1 MATPDPLLS
10 LPSAEI
16 DTLLNILQG
25 VYATRL
31 LGIGSFC
38 LMIYDY
44 FLTLDQEIEYYWS
57 GKWTTTRVLFFL
69 NRYIPPLA
77 TLWSIVCLVTP
88 NLSTEV
94 VFQFEVLLLSCFHS
108 ITSIFTVDTFS
119 LTIIQ
124 GIIVMRLWYLY
135 SRNYYARAF
144 IVTAF
149 IICAST
155 EFALLGITW
164 HELRPQPIPI
174 PGLEIL
180 GCNAPLAPHLWRI
193 YITCFIIHTILFA
206 ATTFQ
211 AVRVRHSGK
220 KNQVM
225 DRILRDGGAAYII
238 IFITVGFAGIGSV
251 QKAPKVS
258 IPSMYS
264 NFMPSILSV
273 AISRLMFSIQNLAAN
288 LHLDATWLLS
298 HAEMSRV
305 RWKKGSHEEPGM
317 EMNTVRK
324 AKETRVYTT
333 RIEEIPV
340 RMIYTDA
347 NRGRGHWGSRGR
359 KMGNLKA
366 GTPGTGTGR
375 GRSSDWKFPLYG
387 SPIDLDDIEVD
398 VDDHTTI
405 RATPTP
411 RTPTFLGTG
420 RLDSKDDEL
429 EGLLLCLDFRYLV
442 A

>member
-10 LPSAEI
+10 LPSAEV

-69 NRYIPPLA
+69 VSA
-77 TLWSIVCLVTP
+77 TESFCG
-88 NLSTEV
+88 
-94 VFQFEVLLLSCFHS
+94 FC
-108 ITSIFTVDTFS
+108 
-119 LTIIQ
+119 
-124 GIIVMRLWYLY
+124 IIVMRLWYLY
-135 SRNYYARAF
+135 SRNNYARAL

-149 IICAST
+149 TICAST

-174 PGLEIL
+174 PGLKIL

-305 RWKKGSHEEPGM
+305 RWKKGSHEGELIVEVDSADSDEWFPTTTGGLEPGM

-429 EGLLLCLDFRYLV
+429 EVYSSWLDSDR
-442 A
+442 